1 MHPWKVVLLAVVAPN
16 TEFHIAPMQCYTNRQ
31 LRTLFHRLSPSA
43 IKWTEMEKVD
53 DLLPDIQQ
61 ALKQRLGDPNKH
73 KHIMEPNLVLQLG
86 SNDPQKVKQCV
97 RTAMQHYNLREI
109 NLNCGCPAIESGGA
123 ATYGASLMKDPSLT
137 AQLVTSCRSSM
148 MRESSSSVNVSVKCR
163 IAVLDHAED
172 LRPLQEQ
179 DYDYL
184 SNYISSI
191 SNAGANHV
199 ILHARPAVLSGLSP
213 VKNRIVPSLDYVFCE
228 RIAADFPSLKV
239 TLNGGIASLS
249 QLKSLQTQETIAKS
263 GISSHM
269 AGRWILRRPLDLVG
283 VEALLSAPAPAL
295 QTNPVIE
302 TSFTVAQRAIEDYLD
317 DCMYSRMTRDLSHS
331 VTTADLCLPLFLI
344 VEQLREDYDSD
355 DNYDND
361 DDPSLLFS
369 YEEMEFLHDILQ
381 DGILQLASSGSGGN
395 GGGGTPK
402 SGVNFKR
409 LSTSFKS
416 LVGTKV
422 VNKWKRNRAEL

>member
-31 LRTLFHRLSPSA
+31 LRALFHRLSPSA

-73 KHIMEPNLVLQLG
+73 MEPNLVLQLG

-109 NLNCGCPAIESGGA
+109 NLNCGCPAIDSGGA
-123 ATYGASLMKDPSLT
+123 PTYGASLMKDPSLT
-137 AQLVTSCRSSM
+137 AQLVESCRSSM
-148 MRESSSSVNVSVKCR
+148 MAIRGIDDSSRVDVSVKCR

-184 SNYISSI
+184 YNYISSI

-213 VKNRIVPSLDYVFCE
+213 VKNRIVPSLDYDFCE
-228 RIAADFPSLKV
+228 RIASDFRSLKV
-239 TLNGGIASLS
+239 TLNGGITSLS

-283 VEALLSAPAPAL
+283 VESLLSAP
-295 QTNPVIE
+295 QTYPVE
-302 TSFTVAQRAIEDYLD
+302 TSFSVAQRAIEDYLD
-317 DCMYSRMTRDLSHS
+317 DCMYSRMARDLSHS
-331 VTTADLCLPLFLI
+331 VTTADLCLPLFLV
-344 VEQLREDYDSD
+344 VEQLREDYDH
-355 DNYDND
+355 D
-361 DDPSLLFS
+361 DDPSPLFS
-369 YEEMEFLHDILQ
+369 YGEMEFLHDILQ
-381 DGILQLASSGSGGN
+381 DGILQLAGSDSGDGSDSDSGGK
-395 GGGGTPK
+395 PK